1 MWLRNHKCVCNVMSW
16 PLSSRWTSMQ
26 MDGELFPLLTLEL
39 KQSVIQVNIKPT
51 PSEVFIR
58 STFTFSLKAAKLALL
73 NNFSQALTDLIL
85 IICLSPEKRYA
96 LKLPPP
102 WSTINV
108 SGSATLLKF
117 LICSRISERVCALF
131 FAEAPAPIFLPAVTK
146 KNSLAQALCESD
158 AVLCQLCAT
167 TTAWDCRFFFL
178 EKVCVKHTQGVRFVG
193 RQFHMAPITARQL
206 QSCKI
211 PRVQYY

>member
-1 MWLRNHKCVCNVMSW
+1 MMWLRNRKCVCNVMGWS
-16 PLSSRWTSMQ
+16 LSSRWTSVRM
-26 MDGELFPLLTLEL
+26 GGGIVSILTLEL
-39 KQSVIQVNIKPT
+39 EQSVIQVNIKPT

-58 STFTFSLKAAKLALL
+58 SMFTFSLKAANLALL

-146 KNSLAQALCESD
+146 KKKLLGPSQYVKAMRL
-158 AVLCQLCAT
+158 LCAT
-167 TTAWDCRFFFL
+167 TQPLEIVVFFFL
-178 EKVCVKHTQGVRFVG
+178 GRF
-193 RQFHMAPITARQL
+193 AWNT
-206 QSCKI
+206 
-211 PRVQYY
+211 PRG